1 MTPTTHKPL
10 TPLHV
15 RPAIETSLFDFFK
28 IGPGPSSSHTIGPM
42 RAGHDFVL
50 RCDALDPD
58 LVRRAARIHVVLL
71 GSLSATGMGHGTNTA
86 VLAGLLRTSPETCP
100 AGLLDTLGRDAD
112 ARHEL
117 RIHDVPLQVGLA
129 DIEHGPIIHDAPYSN
144 TLRVSLEDAGG
155 RALFSMEYYSVGG
168 GFIQWKGWTP
178 PERGKP
184 VHPYGTMRQL
194 REQLARTGLTLHEL
208 ILDNESAITGMSRPD
223 IFQNLEQIME
233 SMYASVRRGLE
244 AEGRLPGTLGVWRK
258 GHTLLERAR
267 EMPLAVDRFLGQV
280 NAYAFAVAE
289 ENASG
294 GVIVTAPTCGSCG
307 VLPAVLLYMQ
317 NKYSLSDDKIAR
329 ALGVAGIFGNLIKHN
344 ASISGAE
351 CGCQAEIG
359 AACSMAA
366 AAMGELTGLTIDEQ
380 EYAAEIA
387 MEHHLGLTCDP
398 ICGLVQIPCIER
410 NAVAAKRAIDA
421 SNLAHMLVGT
431 RTISFDMVVRTMY
444 ETGVN
449 MSRAFRETSEGGL
462 ARLYSRR
469 SIGS

>member
-1 MTPTTHKPL
+1 MQSIRTLYK
-10 TPLHV
+10 V
-15 RPAIETSLFDFFK
+15 GK
-28 IGPGPSSSHTIGPM
+28 GPSSSHTMGPE
-42 RAGHDFVL
+42 
-50 RCDALDPD
+50 
-58 LVRRAARIHVVLL
+58 RAAKLFREMTPEADRYEVILY
-71 GSLSATGMGHGTNTA
+71 GSLAKTGIGHGTDRVLVDTLAPYPTKIVFASVDPGNMKHPNTLDLIA
-86 VLAGLLRTSPETCP
+86 YKDNKETQRIRVESIGGGDIVVEGEAQHADAEVYPENSFAEIARFCQWRHVSLPEYVELNEGPEIWSFLEHIWHVMRQSIEDGLAAEGILPGGLNVQRKAKYLYERTH
-100 AGLLDTLGRDAD
+100 LLDLPQVR
-112 ARHEL
+112 EL
-117 RIHDVPLQVGLA
+117 
-129 DIEHGPIIHDAPYSN
+129 
-144 TLRVSLEDAGG
+144 
-155 RALFSMEYYSVGG
+155 
-168 GFIQWKGWTP
+168 
-178 PERGKP
+178 
-184 VHPYGTMRQL
+184 QL
-194 REQLARTGLTLHEL
+194 VC
-208 ILDNESAITGMSRPD
+208 S
-223 IFQNLEQIME
+223 
-233 SMYASVRRGLE
+233 
-244 AEGRLPGTLGVWRK
+244 
-258 GHTLLERAR
+258 
-267 EMPLAVDRFLGQV
+267 
-280 NAYAFAVAE
+280 YAFAVAE
-289 ENASG
+289 QNAG
-294 GVIVTAPTCGSCG
+294 NGTIVTAPTCGSCG

-366 AAMGELTGLTIDEQ
+366 AAMGELTGLSIDEQ

-444 ETGVN
+444 ETGIN

>member
-1 MTPTTHKPL
+1 MKSIRDL
-10 TPLHV
+10 Y
-15 RPAIETSLFDFFK
+15 K
-28 IGPGPSSSHTIGPM
+28 IGKGPSSSHTMGPE
-42 RAGHDFVL
+42 
-50 RCDALDPD
+50 
-58 LVRRAARIHVVLL
+58 RAARIFKQEHPDAERYEVTLY
-71 GSLSATGMGHGTNTA
+71 GSLALTGVGHGTDR
-86 VLAGLLRTSPETCP
+86 VLSEVLSPTPTE
-100 AGLLDTLGRDAD
+100 
-112 ARHEL
+112 
-117 RIHDVPLQVGLA
+117 
-129 DIEHGPIIHDAPYSN
+129 IIFSDKDPDDLKHPN
-144 TLRVSLEDAGG
+144 TLDFAAYKGEEKIASMRVESI
-155 RALFSMEYYSVGG
+155 GG
-168 GFIQWKGWTP
+168 GDIVIEGREAAGAEEIY
-178 PERGKP
+178 PENSFAEIAQYCRWR
-184 VHPYGTMRQL
+184 YISL
-194 REQLARTGLTLHEL
+194 REYVEL
-208 ILDNESAITGMSRPD
+208 NEGPEIWD
-223 IFQNLEQIME
+223 FLQQIWRAMRSE
-233 SMYASVRRGLE
+233 VEEGLE
-244 AEGRLPGTLGVWRK
+244 ATGILPGGLGVQRK
-258 GHTLLERAR
+258 AKYLYERQHAQEIPQVR
-267 EMPLAVDRFLGQV
+267 ELQLVC
-280 NAYAFAVAE
+280 AYAFAAAE
-289 ENASG
+289 QNAANG
-294 GVIVTAPTCGSCG
+294 TIVTAPTCGSCG

-366 AAMGELTGLTIDEQ
+366 AAMGELTGLSIDEQ

-387 MEHHLGLTCDP
+387 MEHQLGLTCDP

-444 ETGVN
+444 ETGIN

>member
-86 VLAGLLRTSPETCP
+86 VLAGLLRTSPKTCP

-294 GVIVTAPTCGSCG
+294 GVIVTAPTCGAAGVMPALLYAMRYNMNIGDRALREG
-307 VLPAVLLYMQ
+307 VLASAAVGFL
-317 NKYSLSDDKIAR
+317 A
-329 ALGVAGIFGNLIKHN
+329 KHN
-344 ASISGAE
+344 AGIAGAE
-351 CGCQAEIG
+351 VGCQGEVGVAS
-359 AACSMAA
+359 SMAA
-366 AAMGELTGLTIDEQ
+366 AMLAHARGYAVDVVEN
-380 EYAAEIA
+380 AAEVA
-387 MEHHLGLTCDP
+387 LEHHLGLTCDP
-398 ICGLVQIPCIER
+398 VGGYVQIPCIER
-410 NAVAAKRAIDA
+410 NAVGAIKAYNACLLATCEKASQHMVSLDA
-421 SNLAHMLVGT
+421 VIMAMN
-431 RTISFDMVVRTMY
+431 
-444 ETGVN
+444 ETGREMN
-449 MSRAFRETSEGGL
+449 AKFKETSEGGL
-462 ARLYSRR
+462 AVSLVEC
-469 SIGS
+469 

>member
-1 MTPTTHKPL
+1 MK
-10 TPLHV
+10 
-15 RPAIETSLFDFFK
+15 SLRDLYK
-28 IGPGPSSSHTIGPM
+28 IGKGPSSSHTIGPE
-42 RAGHDFVL
+42 
-50 RCDALDPD
+50 
-58 LVRRAARIHVVLL
+58 RAALKFLERAPEADRFTVILY
-71 GSLSATGMGHGTNTA
+71 GSLSKTGVGPGTDR
-86 VLAGLLRTSPETCP
+86 VLKE
-100 AGLLDTLGRDAD
+100 TLGENRTEIVFNSEDPAD
-112 ARHEL
+112 LPH
-117 RIHDVPLQVGLA
+117 P
-129 DIEHGPIIHDAPYSN
+129 N
-144 TLRVSLEDAGG
+144 TMDFIAYQGETEIQRMRV
-155 RALFSMEYYSVGG
+155 MSVGG
-168 GFIQWKGWTP
+168 GDIVIEGEP
-178 PERGKP
+178 ADENADVYPEGSFAEITQFCRWRYITLPEYVELNEGPEIWDFLKTIWN
-184 VHPYGTMRQL
+184 TMRKEIQDG
-194 REQLARTGLTLHEL
+194 LAATG
-208 ILDNESAITGMSRPD
+208 I
-223 IFQNLEQIME
+223 
-233 SMYASVRRGLE
+233 
-244 AEGRLPGTLGVWRK
+244 LPGGLNVSRK
-258 GHTLLERAR
+258 AKLLYERTHLLDIPQVR
-267 EMPLAVDRFLGQV
+267 ELQLVC
-280 NAYAFAVAE
+280 AYAFAAAE
-289 ENASG
+289 QNAANG
-294 GVIVTAPTCGSCG
+294 TVVTAPTCGSCG